1 MGTHDQLQ
9 ECTKKQH
16 ALTQRL
22 LTPFESCLGN
32 GFGFPVPLEACLDSA
47 AGFFHDGSLT
57 EDASEEVFLSGSLIE
72 DSDESCEELLRMSEE
87 PVAKVSDRGRRVFTK
102 SKYKRKSF
110 LALQSKLVIQFNR
123 TPKQGMSFWPI
134 ITEAD
139 NPRGDHMDDH
149 SAGKRTL
156 HSLLSQS
163 ENAKFPP
170 VHQVKSRWMRLRTRW
185 MTILESTWRS

>member
-1 MGTHDQLQ
+1 MQ
-9 ECTKKQH
+9 ECTQKPH
-16 ALTQRL
+16 VLTQRL

-72 DSDESCEELLRMSEE
+72 DSDESCEELLRMPEE

-110 LALQSKLVIQFNR
+110 LAPQSKLVILFDR
-123 TPKQGMSFWPI
+123 TTGTPKQGMSFWPI

-149 SAGKRTL
+149 SAGKSTL

-163 ENAKFPP
+163 EDAKFPP
-170 VHQVKSRWMRLRTRW
+170 VHKLSRVG
-185 MTILESTWRS
+185 